1 MCILKRLS
9 VPGKTNDKTI
19 TLNPILSKIA
29 KHIIT
34 EIKGEFHVFTHE
46 KDNSDQNQTVE
57 LQNGMLKDS
66 GTKSKSILKVRNCDK
81 IYIVAQYVV
90 S

>member
-9 VPGKTNDKTI
+9 VPGKTNDKNI

-34 EIKGEFHVFTHE
+34 EIKGEFHVFTH
-46 KDNSDQNQTVE
+46 
-57 LQNGMLKDS
+57 
-66 GTKSKSILKVRNCDK
+66 
-81 IYIVAQYVV
+81 
-90 S
+90 